1 MYLCID
7 IGGTAIKYGIA
18 DVSRKD
24 IAFIDTKEI
33 ATDAKNLKGPG
44 IEEKIVSIVNENR
57 KTYHLKGV
65 AISTAGV
72 VNSETGEILFA
83 NDNIPD
89 YTGINLK
96 KRVENEFGLPCEVEN
111 DVNAAALGEFAY
123 GSGKNYKHILCLTV
137 GTGIGGALILNGS
150 LYHGSTYNAGE
161 VGYMPI
167 DGKMLEEEA
176 SASALIERV
185 SNKIDN
191 KDILLD
197 GKSIF
202 HMARQGN
209 SICREEIDRMCRALT
224 LGIAQCVCVINP
236 QAVILGGG
244 VMRQEDY
251 LRPIIEHYLEKY
263 IKKDMI
269 RNTRLI
275 FAELGNHAGMAG
287 ACYLLKCK
295 MDRNDD

>member
-18 DVSRKD
+18 DASQKT
-24 IAFIDTKEI
+24 IEFIDKKEI
-33 ATDAKNLKGPG
+33 ATDAKKIKGPG
-44 IEEKIVSIVNENR
+44 IEERIISIVREKR
-57 KTYHLKGV
+57 KAYELEGV

-72 VNSETGEILFA
+72 VNSETGEIIFA

-123 GSGKNYKHILCLTV
+123 GSGQNYEHILCLTV
-137 GTGIGGALILNGS
+137 GTGIGGALILNGK
-150 LYHGSTYNAGE
+150 LYHGSIYNAGE
-161 VGYMPI
+161 VGYMPVN
-167 DGKMLEEEA
+167 GKILEEEA

-185 SNKIDN
+185 FNQMEHKEIS
-191 KDILLD
+191 LD

-202 HMARQGN
+202 HMARHGN
-209 SICREEIDRMCRALT
+209 SICRKEIDRMCDSLA
-224 LGIAQCVCVINP
+224 LGIVQCLCVINP

-244 VMRQEDY
+244 IMSQEDY
-251 LRPIIEHYLEKY
+251 LRPILEHDIEKY
-263 IKKDMI
+263 MRKDMI
-269 RNTRLI
+269 RNTKLI
-275 FAELGNHAGMAG
+275 FAALGNDAGMAG
-287 ACYLLKCK
+287 ACYNLKRRI
-295 MDRNDD
+295 DNI